1 VTIAQ
6 RPPSSQPTATPA
18 RADAR
23 GAAPRSRPASD
34 PLWYKDAIIYELHV
48 RAFRD
53 SKGDGTGDFVGL
65 TERLDYLQDLGVTA
79 IWILPFYPS
88 PLLDDGYDIADFTN
102 VNPDYGTLRDVRTFI
117 REAHRRG
124 LRVITELVCNHT
136 SDQHPWFQRARRS
149 PPGSPWRD
157 FYVWSDTAEKYQDAR
172 IIFKDFETSNWTW
185 DPVARAYYWHRFYSH
200 QPDLN
205 FDNPRVRAAIMR
217 TMDVW
222 LEMGVDGLR
231 LDAIPYLYEREGTN
245 CENLPETHAFLREL
259 RRHIDQRFVDR
270 MLLAEANQWPED
282 SAAYFGNGDECH
294 MAFHFPVMPR
304 MFMSI
309 RMEDRFPIIDILAQ
323 TPAIPEA
330 CQWAMFLRNHDELTL
345 EMVTDEERDYMYRA
359 YASDPQARI
368 NLGIRRRLAPLLA
381 NDSRRIELMNGLLFA
396 LPGTPVIYY
405 GDEIGMGDNVFLGD
419 RNSVRTPMQWSGDR
433 NAGFSSANRQRL
445 YLPVILDP
453 EYHYEAINVEA
464 QQLNPSSLLWWMKR
478 LIALRKRHP
487 AFGRGSIEFLHPDNR
502 RVLAFV
508 RSYEGETILVV
519 ANLSRFVQWAELDLS
534 AFEGATPVELFG
546 QVEFPTIGTSPYFL
560 SLGPHAFMWLALT
573 RPSTPARRPSSL
585 SELPTLPA
593 VRALPDLVTGVRRS
607 QVADLLADW
616 AKDRRWFRGKARSIR
631 SADVKDAVPLTMG
644 RTSSLVVVLGINF
657 TEGDP
662 DDYLVPLMALPSEA
676 AASILAETPWAAI
689 ARLGGDAGAE
699 ASGEEPGPDVG
710 GDELETANAGPQVL
724 VDAMQVPAFSE
735 ELLAALSGRRRLH
748 GLRGELATSPTRL
761 FRTLRGPASERLP
774 ATPSRAE
781 QSNSS
786 VIFGDR
792 LMMKLYRRLEPGI
805 NPDLEIGK
813 FLTDRGF
820 ERIAPVAGSLEYRGR
835 DSQPATA
842 AIVQAY
848 VPNEGDAWSVTQ
860 DVLSDYL
867 ERAAA
872 TAATSPPPPVG
883 SASAATLLERARLEV
898 PRRVRETV
906 GAYLDT
912 AELLGTRTGEL
923 HRMLASDPDNPA
935 FAPEPFTPLDQRS
948 LYQSVRSTVRQNLR
962 LLSRKTETLPE
973 PAMASAQAVL
983 GLEAKV
989 DERLNALLAR
999 KLGGLR
1005 IRCHGDY
1012 HLGQILSTGRDFVI
1026 IDFEGEP
1033 GRPLSER
1040 RLKRLPLT
1048 DVASMLRS
1056 FDYAASGMLLQVDGA
1071 GTIRPEDVANLEA
1084 WARLWYVWVSA
1095 AFLRGYTEA
1104 TREQQFVPADPV
1116 EAAILLDALL
1126 LHKGFYEL
1134 NYELNNRPD
1143 WVTIPLKGILS
1154 LLNF

>member
-1 VTIAQ
+1 VTIAS
-6 RPPSSQPTATPA
+6 RPAPSSESTVRHGA
-18 RADAR
+18 R
-23 GAAPRSRPASD
+23 PRSRPASD

-53 SKGDGTGDFVGL
+53 SNGDGTGDFVGL

-102 VNPDYGTLRDVRTFI
+102 VNPDYGSLRDVRTFI

-136 SDQHPWFQRARRS
+136 SDQHPWFQRARHA

-157 FYVWSDTAEKYQDAR
+157 FYVWSDSAERYRDAR

-205 FDNPRVRAAIMR
+205 FDNPRVRAAVNR

-231 LDAIPYLYEREGTN
+231 LDAIPYLYERDGTN
-245 CENLPETHAFLREL
+245 CENLPETHAFLRDL
-259 RRHIDQRFVDR
+259 RHHIDQRFADR

-282 SAAYFGNGDECH
+282 SAAYFGDGDECH

-323 TPAIPEA
+323 TPAIPES
-330 CQWAMFLRNHDELTL
+330 CQWALFLRNHDELTL

-359 YASDPQARI
+359 YANDPQARI

-381 NDSRRIELMNGLLFA
+381 NDNRRIELMNGLLFS

-445 YLPVILDP
+445 YLPVIVDP
-453 EYHYEAINVEA
+453 EYHYEAVNVEA
-464 QQLNPSSLLWWMKR
+464 QQGNPSSMLWWMKR

-487 AFGRGSIEFLHPDNR
+487 AFGRGSIEFLHPENR

-508 RSYEGETILVV
+508 RSHEGETILVV

-534 AFEGATPVELFG
+534 AFQGATPVELFG
-546 QVEFPTIGTSPYFL
+546 QVEFPRIGTAPYFM
-560 SLGPHAFMWLALT
+560 SLGPHAFMWLTLT
-573 RPSTPARRPSSL
+573 RPSTAAGGPASL
-585 SELPTLPA
+585 SELPTLA
-593 VRALPDLVTGVRRS
+593 AIAALADLVRGARRT
-607 QVADLLADW
+607 QTADLLINW
-616 AKDRRWFRGKARSIR
+616 AKDRRWFRGKARTIR
-631 SADVKDAVPLTMG
+631 SAEVKDAVPITLGRASSMLVILT
-644 RTSSLVVVLGINF
+644 VNF

-662 DDYLVPLMALPSEA
+662 DDYLVPLVTLPEEA
-676 AASILAETPWAAI
+676 AGTLLADSPWAVI
-689 ARLGGDAGAE
+689 ARLGGDVAATDDPGTGAAAE
-699 ASGEEPGPDVG
+699 AD
-710 GDELETANAGPQVL
+710 AGSIAPEAGSAQVL

-735 ELLAALSGRRRLH
+735 ALLAALRRRRHIH

-761 FRTLRGPASERLP
+761 FRKLRGPGPDRLT

-786 VIFGDR
+786 VIFGER
-792 LMMKLYRRLEPGI
+792 LMMKLYRRMEPGI
-805 NPDLEIGK
+805 NPDLEIGQ

-820 ERIAPVAGSLEYRGR
+820 PRIAPVAGSFGYRAGDGR
-835 DSQPATA
+835 TGTA
-842 AIVQAY
+842 AIVQAF
-848 VPNEGDAWSVTQ
+848 VPNEGDAWSYTQ
-860 DVLSDYL
+860 DALGDYL

-872 TAATSPPPPVG
+872 TAAATVPPPDG
-883 SASAATLLERARLEV
+883 GATATALLARARGDV
-898 PRRVRETV
+898 PQEVRETV

-912 AELLGTRTGEL
+912 AELLGIRTGEL
-923 HRMLASDPDNPA
+923 HGELASDPANPA
-935 FAPEPFTPLDQRS
+935 FAPEPFSPLDQRS
-948 LYQSVRSTVRQNLR
+948 LYQTVRSTMRQNLR
-962 LLSRKTETLPE
+962 LLSRRLGTLPE
-973 PAMASAQAVL
+973 PAMDAARAVL
-983 GLEAKV
+983 GVEAAA
-989 DERLNALLAR
+989 DARLHLLLGR
-999 KLGGLR
+999 KLRTVR

-1012 HLGQILSTGRDFVI
+1012 HLGQILSTGRDFVM

-1040 RLKRLPLT
+1040 RLKRVPLT
-1048 DVASMLRS
+1048 DVAGMLRS
-1056 FDYAASGMLLQVDGA
+1056 FDYAASGKLLQADGA
-1071 GTIRPEDVANLEA
+1071 GSIRPEDVPSLEA
-1084 WARLWYVWVSA
+1084 WVRHWYLWVSA
-1095 AFLRGYTEA
+1095 AFLHGYETA
-1104 TREQQFVPADPV
+1104 TRAREFVPPDP
-1116 EAAILLDALL
+1116 EQAAILLDALL
-1126 LHKGFYEL
+1126 LHKAFYEL

-1143 WVTIPLKGILS
+1143 WVSIPIRGILS
-1154 LLNF
+1154 LLND